1 MRMGRGRVAVLRWT
15 FLCSVAGAIVL
26 AQTGSTDLTRY
37 VNTFIGTGQGAPD
50 YNMGNAAGNT
60 PPGAA
65 YPFGMA
71 LWSPDT
77 TMQSGGYRYEHR
89 SINGFSLTHFSGRGI
104 SCWQDLP
111 LMPVPGR
118 VQGSPG
124 TNWSTYSSTFSHAG
138 KEPASDS
145 EQASPGFYRVRLD
158 NGVQVELTVTQR
170 TGSARFAFPA
180 SDNGTLLVN
189 AGGSANGN
197 WGKTWIKING
207 DSQLYGATTS
217 GNCGGD
223 FSYTLSLASGYKSN
237 RISWLPGPANSSW
250 ESDAWSA
257 CKMGV
262 FSKSVTLKI
271 CRIW

>member
-1 MRMGRGRVAVLRWT
+1 
-15 FLCSVAGAIVL
+15 
-26 AQTGSTDLTRY
+26 
-37 VNTFIGTGQGAPD
+37 
-50 YNMGNAAGNT
+50 MGNAAGNT

-77 TMQSGGYRYEHR
+77 TTQAGGYRYEHR

-111 LMPVPGR
+111 LMPVSGR

-138 KEPASDS
+138 KKTTSDG

-158 NGVQVELTVTQR
+158 NGVHVELTVTQH
-170 TGSARFAFPA
+170 TGFARFTFPA
-180 SDNGTLLVN
+180 SGNGTLLVN

-197 WGKTWIKING
+197 FGNTWIKING

-217 GNCGGD
+217 GRRR
-223 FSYTLSLASGYKSN
+223 FQLH
-237 RISWLPGPANSSW
+237 P
-250 ESDAWSA
+250 
-257 CKMGV
+257 V
-262 FSKSVTLKI
+262 FRSPF
-271 CRIW
+271 